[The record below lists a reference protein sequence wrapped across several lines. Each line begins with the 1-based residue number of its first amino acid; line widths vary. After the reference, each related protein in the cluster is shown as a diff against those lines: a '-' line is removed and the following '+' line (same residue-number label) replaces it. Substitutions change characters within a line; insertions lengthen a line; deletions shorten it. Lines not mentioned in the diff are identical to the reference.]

1 MLEEMKL
8 QMVARHAA
16 WTWNRNALLI
26 EAMPGLHLRIVTAA
40 PKEHFGGCAWLNSHR
55 FDLHRQFICTLWL
68 KRTRMLM
75 CHLLNNVVA
84 DFHQHLTCLEQSR
97 FAPLG
102 WCYVKHQTANGEA
115 FCVHRRIAAPFVKH
129 GIAPQS
135 IIVVTYVPWHVA
147 VEIGWTKS
155 RMAAGRWLSSKLDST
170 TEMAFF
176 MSASSS
182 AEEISSASLFD
193 IFPNLKL
200 NSQKRITD

>member
-1 MLEEMKL
+1 MHDWI
-8 QMVARHAA
+8 A
-16 WTWNRNALLI
+16 I
-26 EAMPGLHLRIVTAA
+26 
-40 PKEHFGGCAWLNSHR
+40 
-55 FDLHRQFICTLWL
+55 D
-68 KRTRMLM
+68 
-75 CHLLNNVVA
+75 
-84 DFHQHLTCLEQSR
+84 LTCTGNSS
-97 FAPLG
+97 APSG
-102 WCYVKHQTANGEA
+102 WSARACSCAICSTMSSQTSINTSHVWNNLDLPRWGGAMWNTKRANGEA

-147 VEIGWTKS
+147 VEIRWTKS